1 MEKLKQLLE
10 KDTGLPKIHLFNYE
24 KDRASDRMLKLEMK
38 ELKSI
43 KNK

>member
-10 KDTGLPKIHLFNYE
+10 KDTGLPKIDCFHYK
-24 KDRASDRMLKLEMK
+24 KDKVSNRMLKLEVK